1 MYSTNVQ
8 ESPWQHKIPHSIMVV
23 VQHKDSNVIS
33 EQKLVQSANIIVS
46 ECLRDNPKLIRGIMQ
61 NDEVD
66 QQTAQNHRLVQRNNL
81 TIQHLTQFY
90 IPSMKM
96 YDC

>member
-1 MYSTNVQ
+1 MYSTDVQ

-23 VQHKDSNVIS
+23 VQHKDSNMIS
-33 EQKLVQSANIIVS
+33 EQKLLQSANIIVS

-66 QQTAQNHRLVQRNNL
+66 YETAASHRLVQGNNE
-81 TIQHLTQFY
+81 TIQFLTQYY
-90 IPSMKM
+90 IPSRRM